1 MQDTHKTNWLLGII
15 SLFGFMIVWVF
26 TWRLG
31 QGITFDSLVYFWV
44 SKSLLAGKGYSY
56 LDVLYSDQPP
66 LYPSLLALL
75 DLGGL
80 DPIDASGLLNAVS
93 FGLILFFSGK
103 WLYQATHSRP
113 AALVA
118 SVVLLVSFPLLR
130 LFLWPGPN
138 RFSSP

>member
-1 MQDTHKTNWLLGII
+1 MQNTQKTNWLLGII
-15 SLFGFMIVWVF
+15 GLFGFMIVGVF

-31 QGITFDSLVYFWV
+31 QGVTFDSLVYFWV
-44 SKSLLAGKGYSY
+44 SKSLLAGEGYPY
-56 LDVLYSDQPP
+56 LDVLYTDQPP
-66 LYPSLLALL
+66 LYPTLLALF

-113 AALVA
+113 VALVA

-130 LFLWPGPN
+130 LF
-138 RFSSP
+138 FMA